1 MLQDDL
7 KDATSQLHTSTL
19 PPRVEEF
26 LNACINERDRGPST
40 SCMNVAT
47 LLDAGMESA
56 VRLYVASDKLR
67 EAIDSLVATEESQR
81 KSGPK
86 IGFLVQEHTRLDV
99 TPVRELALELEREC
113 EQISGRRENRHQV
126 DAIINLAAIDYGKVA
141 NFVVNAIDDKSHNGF
156 VSGFNS
162 TGLLFLLKSAGSDL
176 KKLQVHTDSQLA
188 PIYAQGQKSLQ
199 EGAKAQ

>member
-1 MLQDDL
+1 MLQDDRT
-7 KDATSQLHTSTL
+7 DATSQLQTSNL

-67 EAIDSLVATEESQR
+67 EAIDSLIATDEQQR
-81 KSGPK
+81 RSGPK
-86 IGFLVQEHTRLDV
+86 IGFLLQDQTRLDV

-113 EQISGRRENRHQV
+113 EFISARRENRHQV

-141 NFVVNAIDDKSHNGF
+141 NFIVNAIDEKSHNGT
-156 VSGFNS
+156 VAGFNA
-162 TGLLFLLKSAGSDL
+162 TGLLFLLKSAGGDL

-188 PIYAQGQKSLQ
+188 PIYAQGQQELKSSQ
-199 EGAKAQ
+199 AQ